1 MFLPKVTHQT
11 SRAKMQVVSVNVG
24 LPREVEWRHDLVS
37 TAIHKSP
44 VRGPIAVRRLNL
56 DGDRQADLSVHGGPE
71 KAVYV
76 YPSEHYPQWR
86 EELPGVA
93 LPWAA
98 FGENLTS
105 EGILEPNVHIGDVLR
120 IGTAELVVTQPR
132 MPCFKLNVRFQR
144 SDMVKRFLRTGRSGF
159 YLAVLQEGQVEA
171 GDSIELVPTSQ
182 PAVTISE
189 VAALYTTERGN
200 QELMQRALQT
210 PGMPQGWREWFREQL
225 AGAAA
230 RH

>member
-1 MFLPKVTHQT
+1 
-11 SRAKMQVVSVNVG
+11 
-24 LPREVEWRHDLVS
+24 
-37 TAIHKSP
+37 
-44 VRGPIAVRRLNL
+44 VRRLNL